1 MTNTGN
7 VTLTG
12 VTISDPTATV
22 DGDPISLAPGAVD
35 STTFTATSTVTAA
48 DVSAGQTINTATVTG
63 TPPSGSDE
71 NVSGTDDEIVTVVKA
86 ELALS
91 KTAVVTQQTISLTNS
106 VQASSTSDGSASAT
120 TTDVVVTGS
129 TIVYT
134 ITVTNSGT
142 GNAAGVVVID
152 TLPAGVSVSLNL
164 DGATVLGNVVTWNLG
179 LIDNGTSK
187 TVSITV
193 TTD

>member
-1 MTNTGN
+1 M
-7 VTLTG
+7 
-12 VTISDPTATV
+12 
-22 DGDPISLAPGAVD
+22 
-35 STTFTATSTVTAA
+35 
-48 DVSAGQTINTATVTG
+48 
-63 TPPSGSDE
+63 
-71 NVSGTDDEIVTVVKA
+71 
-86 ELALS
+86 
-91 KTAVVTQQTISLTNS
+91 TNS

-179 LIDNGTSK
+179 LIDHGTSK